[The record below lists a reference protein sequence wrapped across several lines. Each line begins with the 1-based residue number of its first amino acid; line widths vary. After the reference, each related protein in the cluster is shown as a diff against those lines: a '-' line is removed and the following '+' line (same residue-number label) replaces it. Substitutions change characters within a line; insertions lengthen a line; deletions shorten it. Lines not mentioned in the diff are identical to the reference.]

1 MQKKGRRKER
11 RIRGGV
17 QEVQNDEKVKKKG
30 GCRGEEDDKKERR
43 KGVNDG
49 ERENRSRKEK
59 KELNKGAGQ

>member
-1 MQKKGRRKER
+1 M
-11 RIRGGV
+11 
-17 QEVQNDEKVKKKG
+17 QNDKKVKKKG